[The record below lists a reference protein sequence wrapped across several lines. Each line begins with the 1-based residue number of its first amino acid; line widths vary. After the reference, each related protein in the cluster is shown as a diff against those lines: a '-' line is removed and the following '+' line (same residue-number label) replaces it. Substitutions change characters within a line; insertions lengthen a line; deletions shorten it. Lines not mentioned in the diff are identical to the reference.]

1 MKIVEF
7 IYEKT
12 IKRPK
17 RLRDNNFVIFAS
29 ERIQVQPGEKAK
41 IDIKQS
47 IHPPN
52 LIMFGCTLLPTFC
65 GNGLKLENCF
75 YISAEN
81 NKINLNQ
88 PINLPWKLQFELVNR
103 SIKRQKQTRNYQ

>member
-29 ERIQVQPGEKAK
+29 ERIQVQPGEKANL
-41 IDIKQS
+41 
-47 IHPPN
+47 PN

>member
-17 RLRDNNFVIFAS
+17 RLRDNNFGKFAS
-29 ERIQVQPGEKAK
+29 EIIQVQPGEKAK
-41 IDIKQS
+41 IDMKLS

-52 LIMFGCTLLPTFC
+52 LIIFGCTLLPTFC

-75 YISAEN
+75 YISPDN
-81 NKINLNQ
+81 NKTNLNQ

-103 SIKRQKQTRNYQ
+103 SIKRQK